1 MRQEQCPVCGT
12 GIKEETSNLSLVLCG
27 NCGVSW
33 TLINSEID
41 AEALYEDEVYAVV
54 DNRKS
59 IFERIIF
66 GEANNVVQTVNKLI
80 QWDLKLHC
88 LDFGSGKGQFLH
100 QAQEAGWKVLGIETA
115 KERAGFAREK
125 YGVEV
130 IGDQYKSGIVGEGNF
145 DVISLFHVLEHLPQP
160 LSLLQELVQ
169 KNLRAGGILV
179 IEVPNLDS
187 WQHAIAGG
195 KWLHL
200 DIPKHLSH
208 WNEKLLVEKVET
220 LGFQKVKSQY
230 FSLHLGVLGSLS
242 ALLGKLGY
250 RGNIIYDLKNR
261 KSIPL
266 LLGVAIVLPISLFME
281 IFALPFRKTGIL
293 RLYFKKYGS

>member
-12 GIKEETSNLSLVLCG
+12 GIQEETPNLSLILCG
-27 NCGVSW
+27 KCGVSW

-66 GEANNVVQTVNKLI
+66 GEANKVVKTVKRLLEG
-80 QWDLKLHC
+80 DVHLRC

-100 QAQEAGWKVLGIETA
+100 QAQEAGWTVLGIETA
-115 KERAGFAREK
+115 KDRAGFAREK

-130 IGDQYKSGIVGEGNF
+130 IGNPYESGIVGEGNF

-160 LSLLQELVQ
+160 MHLLQELIQ
-169 KNLRAGGILV
+169 KNLRPGGILV

-187 WQHAIAGG
+187 WQHALAGDQ
-195 KWLHL
+195 WMHL

-261 KSIPL
+261 KSIAL
-266 LLGVAIVLPISLFME
+266 LFGVAFVLPISLLME
-281 IFALPFRKTGIL
+281 IFALPFYKTGIL